1 MNRKYKIYF
10 GKFTIYGAESVETS
24 LARPV
29 AIYDGLGVGEYPI
42 PDNKKLT
49 EWTIKGQWTE
59 NNDYGMEYWTPAHEL
74 KDGLEKVM
82 KGKDHEQL
90 VMTNGYE
97 KTSKPAYITDV
108 NVTETSPG
116 VFSYIV
122 KLTEY
127 KKTTV
132 RTTGVPTITRPG
144 KIPEMPKTVVLEKP
158 SDVAGYAYKGNYDVQ
173 DFDPSQ
179 YQYVNSGRLQYCWV
193 SPDGVV
199 KETTNPN
206 LVPIGTP
213 VNISPESA
221 PSTQELAESLRDN
234 ETSIGP
240 VSRKVGQYNYGDI
253 NNAISNFWTNLT
265 NNAQKSAYEKW
276 EEENQRRLEIMRGGK

>member
-1 MNRKYKIYF
+1 MSYHVYF
-10 GKFTIYGAESVETS
+10 GGLTIYGAETVGVT

-29 AIYDGLGVGEYPI
+29 TVHNGIGSGEFPI
-42 PDNKKLT
+42 PDDKKLR

-59 NNDYGMEYWTPAHEL
+59 RNDYRLTGWQRAHEL
-74 KDGLEKVM
+74 LDELMDTLNSDDPER
-82 KGKDHEQL
+82 L
-90 VMTNGYE
+90 IIANGYD
-97 KTSKPAYITDV
+97 KTSVLAYLTDA
-108 NVTETSPG
+108 TMSEKFAG
-116 VFSYIV
+116 VYDFTI

-144 KIPEMPKTVVLEKP
+144 RMPEMPKTVAFEKP

-221 PSTQELAESLRDN
+221 SSTQELAESLRDN

>member
-24 LARPV
+24 FARPV

-90 VMTNGYE
+90 VMTNRYE

-144 KIPEMPKTVVLEKP
+144 KIPEMPKTVVFEKA
-158 SDVAGYAYKGNYDVQ
+158 SDVAGFGMGHGSGYDKTMA
-173 DFDPSQ
+173 DFKRIEYGDKTENTLLEDSLVNF
-179 YQYVNSGRLQYCWV
+179 YQW
-193 SPDGVV
+193 DGDAGEV
-199 KETTNPN
+199 KTTSNPN
-206 LVPIGTP
+206 LVPINKP
-213 VNISPESA
+213 VRVY
-221 PSTQELAESLRDN
+221 Q
-234 ETSIGP
+234 
-240 VSRKVGQYNYGDI
+240 YGDANRWVDSAFEAMKGAY
-253 NNAISNFWTNLT
+253 NNWLASWD
-265 NNAQKSAYEKW
+265 EKNK
-276 EEENQRRLEIMRGGK
+276 EKNQVANGR